1 MKCLTNYEVGR
12 WKQCFNVVFSIQ
24 NVEHNIQVFIIFSLW
39 LYWRILREKFHPS
52 FVLNAHVRRNHC
64 AEVLSQPQFELIKS
78 VLYCVSIIFIIL
90 VSQPFFPFILEHGL
104 FVFSIIYIRFWYQI
118 KYDFPEQTPVDSRIT
133 YNSVIYLFFFI
144 FLGDSG
150 QTTQSYIYLGRNVC
164 IPIKKVRIH
173 SPRSFVH
180 FPI

>member
-1 MKCLTNYEVGR
+1 MKTMF
-12 WKQCFNVVFSIQ
+12 QCCTFHYKCWAYYIS
-24 NVEHNIQVFIIFSLW
+24 FIVFSLW
-39 LYWRILREKFHPS
+39 LYRRISRGKFHPS
-52 FVLNAHVRRNHC
+52 FVLNVHVRRDHC

-78 VLYCVSIIFIIL
+78 VLYCISIIFITL

-104 FVFSIIYIRFWYQI
+104 FCVFHNIHTLLVSDQIRF
-118 KYDFPEQTPVDSRIT
+118 SRT
-133 YNSVIYLFFFI
+133 NPGWQSYNVQFGHFFFS
-144 FLGDSG
+144 LEDSG
-150 QTTQSYIYLGRNVC
+150 QTTQSDIYSGRNVR